1 MDIATMIVDLLRKKE
16 ENKALSNGGL
26 TAGTPQLAAH
36 ERFGAQMTPEE
47 AQAALG
53 QQATPMQPDPSMM
66 GGGIATKGGEM
77 LKDRKAQLAAA
88 LAAAGG

>member
-1 MDIATMIVDLLRKKE
+1 MDIATMIVDLLRKEK
-16 ENKALSNGGL
+16 ENKALNQGGP
-26 TAGTPQLAAH
+26 TAGAMQS
-36 ERFGAQMTPEE
+36 PE
-47 AQAALG
+47 AVLQG
-53 QQATPMQPDPSMM
+53 QATPMQPDPSMM